1 MIVYLFI
8 YLLYNCNLSKYPWH
22 VVCFNIR
29 QSEWLQ
35 EAAKYCHSQLPFG
48 LWWWMWLVLLIRSRD
63 VCSASAAFNPYPYSL
78 PFFFAGSRCSMPWW
92 MVRLCFALCSLLFAS
107 ASRRHNL
114 HHIFYGLYVVSW
126 ALRNKRKEPTL
137 MGNSNYDYTFTP
149 CTLLQFTTLSKIKIS
164 IYTFPF
170 FIFILNKTTP
180 IISIFGQSKLI
191 FTIQLSLKKQLKQLK
206 SKLNKTPPIRITK
219 ISSWPNKKKK
229 HCL

>member
-92 MVRLCFALCSLLFAS
+92 MVRLCFALCSLLFALCLS
-107 ASRRHNL
+107 QPAPQL
-114 HHIFYGLYVVSW
+114 APYFLW
-126 ALRNKRKEPTL
+126 TL
-137 MGNSNYDYTFTP
+137 
-149 CTLLQFTTLSKIKIS
+149 CCKLS
-164 IYTFPF
+164 PEE
-170 FIFILNKTTP
+170 
-180 IISIFGQSKLI
+180 Q
-191 FTIQLSLKKQLKQLK
+191 KKGTHFNGKF
-206 SKLNKTPPIRITK
+206 
-219 ISSWPNKKKK
+219 
-229 HCL
+229 